1 MSSLLVNLSLRALQG
16 EFDHCWGREREIRE
30 VIATLI
36 KNQKN
41 FPVLVGEAGVGKTTI
56 VQGVAAHLSRNQVV
70 GLEYCTIYEL
80 PYMHVAHASP
90 EETGQIVQQIIQFLT
105 SNPGAILFLDE
116 MHAFFRQNQV
126 FANALKP
133 LLTQGKVKIIG
144 ATTPDE
150 FSYLQRVDPALAR
163 RMWPIFVRE
172 MSPEQTRELL
182 KKTAPF
188 LERHHHVTISK
199 DALDTAVTLSE
210 RLTHLRFPDK
220 AVDLVDTAAAY
231 ARLRMSEKN
240 TSDRSDLRPLVSK
253 ADVQHAFSTLYGDA
267 VVDLQKALDN
277 LEEALDKQLVGQE
290 KAVKQVTSLLRSRV
304 NYRLK
309 SDSPLASLIFTGPPG
324 TGKTTMAKLLAKHLF
339 GSEDRLTVI
348 NVGNIGFSLTQLLGA
363 PPGYIGSDRDTPL
376 VAAIRTAPSRV
387 LLFTGADVAHPWKH
401 TSVLQEILSRGV
413 IEDNYGRTLDFRQAI
428 AIISVHQSIGG
439 QAEHE
444 PIRAKLSATLGSEL
458 VDLVDEIVV
467 FEPLDRAA
475 MQALVRKQVERLR
488 HFVAQQYRIAVEIES
503 QAVEHVVDLA
513 LQVGTAGGTITL
525 VENKIAKPVLQAI
538 NLSLQRDEVLISP
551 LRVTTDGR
559 ELVVSKPER
568 LALSPVKMFTY
579 GQGL

>member
-1 MSSLLVNLSLRALQG
+1 MNSLLINLSLRAIQG
-16 EFDHCWGREREIRE
+16 EFDHHWGREKEIHK
-30 VIATLI
+30 VIAALL

-56 VQGVAAHLSRNQVV
+56 VQSVAAHLSRNHVV
-70 GLEYCTIYEL
+70 GLENCTVYEL

-105 SNPGAILFLDE
+105 STPGAILFLDE
-116 MHAFFRQNQV
+116 IHAFFRQNQV
-126 FANALKP
+126 LANALKP
-133 LLTQGKVKIIG
+133 LLTQGRIKLIG

-150 FSYLQRVDPALAR
+150 FSYIQRVDPALAR
-163 RMWPIFVRE
+163 RMWPIFVQE

-182 KKTAPF
+182 KKTASF
-188 LERHHHVTISK
+188 LERHHHVIISK
-199 DALDTAVTLSE
+199 DALDTAVTLSK

-240 TSDRSDLRPLVSK
+240 TLDSQPLVSE
-253 ADVQHAFSTLYGDA
+253 ADVQHAFSALYGDTA
-267 VVDLQKALDN
+267 VDMQKALGN
-277 LEEALDKQLVGQE
+277 LEQALSEQLLGQE
-290 KAVKQVTSLLRSRV
+290 EAVEQVTGLLRSRV

-348 NVGNIGFSLTQLLGA
+348 NLSGIGFSLTQLLGA

-387 LLFTGADVAHPWKH
+387 VLFTGADIASPWKQ

-413 IEDNYGRTLDFRQAI
+413 IEDNYGRSLDFRQAVV
-428 AIISVHQSIGG
+428 IISIHQSIDS
-439 QAEHE
+439 QAEHQ
-444 PIRAKLSATLGSEL
+444 PVRARLSAVLGSEL

-467 FEPLDRAA
+467 FKPLDRAA
-475 MQALVRKQVERLR
+475 IQALVRKQVEQLKR
-488 HFVAQQYRIAVEIES
+488 FVAQQHRIAVEVES
-503 QAVEHVVDLA
+503 QAVEHIIDLA
-513 LQVGTAGGTITL
+513 LRIGTAGGTITL
-525 VENKIAKPVLQAI
+525 VESKIAKPVLQTI
-538 NLSLQRDEVLISP
+538 NLSLQRGEVPVSP
-551 LRVTTDGR
+551 LCVTIGDGD
-559 ELVVSKPER
+559 LIVSSPER
-568 LALSPVKMFTY
+568 STLPPIKMFTY
-579 GQGL
+579 GQSL

>member
-1 MSSLLVNLSLRALQG
+1 MNSLLINLSLRAIQG
-16 EFDHCWGREREIRE
+16 EFDHHWGREKEIRK
-30 VIATLI
+30 VIAALL

-56 VQGVAAHLSRNQVV
+56 VQSVAAHLSRNHVV
-70 GLEYCTIYEL
+70 GLENCTVYEL

-90 EETGQIVQQIIQFLT
+90 EETGQIVQQIIQFLAST
-105 SNPGAILFLDE
+105 PGAILFLDE
-116 MHAFFRQNQV
+116 IHAFFRQNQV

-133 LLTQGKVKIIG
+133 LLTQGRIKLIG

-150 FSYLQRVDPALAR
+150 FSYIQRVDPALAR
-163 RMWPIFVRE
+163 RMWPIFVQE

-182 KKTAPF
+182 KKTASF
-188 LERHHHVTISK
+188 LERHHHVIISK
-199 DALDTAVTLSE
+199 DALDTAVTLSK

-240 TSDRSDLRPLVSK
+240 TLDSQPLVSE
-253 ADVQHAFSTLYGDA
+253 ADVQHAFSALYGDTA
-267 VVDLQKALDN
+267 VDMQKALGN
-277 LEEALDKQLVGQE
+277 LEQALSEQLLGQE
-290 KAVKQVTSLLRSRV
+290 EAVEQVTGLLHSRV

-348 NVGNIGFSLTQLLGA
+348 NLSGIGFSLTQLLGA

-387 LLFTGADVAHPWKH
+387 VLFTGADIASPWKQ

-413 IEDNYGRTLDFRQAI
+413 IEDNYGRSLDFRQAVV
-428 AIISVHQSIGG
+428 IISIHQSIDS
-439 QAEHE
+439 QVEHK
-444 PIRAKLSATLGSEL
+444 PVRARLSAVLGSEL

-467 FEPLDRAA
+467 FKPLDRAA
-475 MQALVRKQVERLR
+475 IQALVRKQVEQLKR
-488 HFVAQQYRIAVEIES
+488 FVAQQHRIAVEVES
-503 QAVEHVVDLA
+503 QAVEHIIDLA
-513 LQVGTAGGTITL
+513 LRIGTAGGTITL
-525 VENKIAKPVLQAI
+525 VESKIAKPVLQTI
-538 NLSLQRDEVLISP
+538 NLSLQRGEVPVSP
-551 LRVTTDGR
+551 LCVTIGDGD
-559 ELVVSKPER
+559 LIVSSPER
-568 LALSPVKMFTY
+568 STLPPIKMFTY
-579 GQGL
+579 GQSL